1 METNNQER
9 IFEILNEKSEDKFG
23 QVQKILSKMDSHE
36 IAHCLESTPSEHR
49 KVIWSIIDKSNEA
62 EVLSE
67 LGEEIQQDLFH
78 EISNEELLDL
88 VQNLELDEMVDIL
101 QNLPEQRKSS
111 LLSMMSK
118 IDRQR
123 VEIVLE
129 YPEDSAGGLL
139 NNDIISV
146 QKDSTL
152 NLVLEYLRS
161 VGSIPK
167 NTDKLFVVSKN
178 NNFIGE
184 LKVSKIISSDPNLKV
199 SDVMDTEPH
208 SFKVNESDK
217 EVSRFF
223 EQNDLISAA
232 VINDRN
238 ELIGRITID
247 DVVDVIIEDAD
258 QNFLSMVGIAED
270 TFSPPA
276 RAARRRIIWL
286 GLNLITAFVAALAIN
301 IFQDAIEKV
310 VYLAVLMPIVAS
322 MGGVAA
328 TQTLTIVLRGLT
340 LEQISN
346 SNLGWLFKRELAVS
360 ILNGIVLSL
369 EAFRR
374 LFFGFG
380 DYLLIVMISI
390 FGISTLFTY
399 SYYGVKCYGF
409 LTTPKKG
416 KYYNIIYVAA
426 IIISSIL
433 TVEIVIGLIDIAFA
447 LMAIPN
453 MIAIIYL
460 SKIVTKEMKS
470 RSWI

>member
-1 METNNQER
+1 METYNQEK
-9 IFEILNEKSEDKFG
+9 IFEILSKKSEDKFI
-23 QVQKILSKMDSHE
+23 QIQRILSKMDSHE
-36 IAHCLESTPSEHR
+36 IAHCLESTPSEQR

-62 EVLSE
+62 DVLSE
-67 LGEEIQQDLFH
+67 LGEEIQQDLFD

-101 QNLPEQRKSS
+101 QNLPQQRISF
-111 LLSMMSK
+111 LLSKMTK
-118 IDRQR
+118 IDRER
-123 VEIVLE
+123 VEMVLE

-161 VGSIPK
+161 IGDIPE

-184 LKVSKIISSDPNLKV
+184 LKISKIISSNPELKV
-199 SDVMDTEPH
+199 SDIMNDKPH
-208 SFKVNESDK
+208 SFMVNESDK
-217 EVSRFF
+217 EVSKFF

-232 VINDRN
+232 VVNHKN

-258 QNFLSMVGIAED
+258 QNFLSMAGIAED

-276 RAARRRIIWL
+276 RAARRRIVWL

-301 IFQDAIEKV
+301 IFQDAIDKI

-340 LEQISN
+340 LEQISS
-346 SNLGWLFKRELAVS
+346 SNLGWLFKRELAVA
-360 ILNGIVLSL
+360 ILNGIILSL
-369 EAFRR
+369 IISLVTYVWFNQLILSALIAAAMIINLLSSVVAGVFVPIILRR
-374 LFFGFG
+374 LNQ
-380 DYLLIVMISI
+380 D
-390 FGISTLFTY
+390 
-399 SYYGVKCYGF
+399 
-409 LTTPKKG
+409 P
-416 KYYNIIYVAA
+416 A
-426 IIISSIL
+426 IAGS
-433 TVEIVIGLIDIAFA
+433 V
-447 LMAIPN
+447 
-453 MIAIIYL
+453 
-460 SKIVTKEMKS
+460 IVTTVTDVVGFVS
-470 RSWI
+470 FLGLATIFLL

>member
-1 METNNQER
+1 METYNQEK
-9 IFEILNEKSEDKFG
+9 IFEILSKKSEDKFI
-23 QVQKILSKMDSHE
+23 QIQRILSKMDSHE
-36 IAHCLESTPSEHR
+36 IAHCLESTPSEQR
-49 KVIWSIIDKSNEA
+49 KVICSIIDKSNEA
-62 EVLSE
+62 DVLSE
-67 LGEEIQQDLFH
+67 LGEEIQQDLFD

-101 QNLPEQRKSS
+101 QNLPQQRISF
-111 LLSMMSK
+111 LLSKMTK
-118 IDRQR
+118 IDRER
-123 VEIVLE
+123 VEMVLE

-146 QKDSTL
+146 QQDSTL

-161 VGSIPK
+161 IGDIPE

-184 LKVSKIISSDPNLKV
+184 LKISKIISSNPELKV
-199 SDVMDTEPH
+199 SDVMNDKPH
-208 SFKVNESDK
+208 SFMVNESDK
-217 EVSRFF
+217 EVSKFF

-232 VINDRN
+232 VVNDKN

-258 QNFLSMVGIAED
+258 QNFLSMAGIAED

-276 RAARRRIIWL
+276 RAARRRIVWL

-301 IFQDAIEKV
+301 IFQDAIDKI

-346 SNLGWLFKRELAVS
+346 SNLGWLFKRELAVA
-360 ILNGIVLSL
+360 ILNGIILSL
-369 EAFRR
+369 IISLVTYVWFNQLILSALIAASMIINLLSSVVAGVFVPIILRR
-374 LFFGFG
+374 LNQ
-380 DYLLIVMISI
+380 D
-390 FGISTLFTY
+390 
-399 SYYGVKCYGF
+399 
-409 LTTPKKG
+409 P
-416 KYYNIIYVAA
+416 A
-426 IIISSIL
+426 IAGS
-433 TVEIVIGLIDIAFA
+433 V
-447 LMAIPN
+447 
-453 MIAIIYL
+453 
-460 SKIVTKEMKS
+460 IVTTVTDVVGFVS
-470 RSWI
+470 FLGLATIFLL

>member
-1 METNNQER
+1 METYNQEK
-9 IFEILNEKSEDKFG
+9 IFEILSKKSEDKFI
-23 QVQKILSKMDSHE
+23 QIQRILSKMDSHE
-36 IAHCLESTPSEHR
+36 IAHCLESTPSEQR

-62 EVLSE
+62 DVLSE
-67 LGEEIQQDLFH
+67 LGEEIQQDLFD

-101 QNLPEQRKSS
+101 QNLPQQRISF
-111 LLSMMSK
+111 LLSKMTK
-118 IDRQR
+118 TDRER
-123 VEIVLE
+123 VEMVLE

-146 QKDSTL
+146 QQDSTL

-161 VGSIPK
+161 IGDIPE

-184 LKVSKIISSDPNLKV
+184 LKISKIISSNPELKV
-199 SDVMDTEPH
+199 SDVMNDKPH
-208 SFKVNESDK
+208 SFMVNESDK
-217 EVSRFF
+217 EVSKFF

-232 VINDRN
+232 VVNDKN

-258 QNFLSMVGIAED
+258 QNFLSMAGIAED

-276 RAARRRIIWL
+276 RAARRRIVWL

-301 IFQDAIEKV
+301 IFQDAIDKI

-346 SNLGWLFKRELAVS
+346 SNLGWLFKRELAVA
-360 ILNGIVLSL
+360 ILNGIILSL
-369 EAFRR
+369 IISLVTYVWFNELIPSTLIAAAMIINLLSSVVAGVFVPIILRR
-374 LFFGFG
+374 LNQ
-380 DYLLIVMISI
+380 D
-390 FGISTLFTY
+390 
-399 SYYGVKCYGF
+399 
-409 LTTPKKG
+409 P
-416 KYYNIIYVAA
+416 A
-426 IIISSIL
+426 IAGS
-433 TVEIVIGLIDIAFA
+433 V
-447 LMAIPN
+447 
-453 MIAIIYL
+453 
-460 SKIVTKEMKS
+460 IVTTVTDVVGFVS
-470 RSWI
+470 FLGLATIFLL

>member
-1 METNNQER
+1 METYNQEK
-9 IFEILNEKSEDKFG
+9 IFEILSKKSEDKFI
-23 QVQKILSKMDSHE
+23 QIQRILSKMDSHE
-36 IAHCLESTPSEHR
+36 IAHCLESTPSEQR

-62 EVLSE
+62 DVLSE
-67 LGEEIQQDLFH
+67 LGEEIQQDLFD

-101 QNLPEQRKSS
+101 QNLPQQRISF
-111 LLSMMSK
+111 LLSKMTK
-118 IDRQR
+118 IDRER

-146 QKDSTL
+146 QQDSSL

-161 VGSIPK
+161 IGDIPE

-184 LKVSKIISSDPNLKV
+184 LKISKIISSNPELKV
-199 SDVMDTEPH
+199 SDVMNDKPH
-208 SFKVNESDK
+208 SFIVNESDK
-217 EVSRFF
+217 EVSKFF

-232 VINDRN
+232 VVNDKN

-258 QNFLSMVGIAED
+258 QNFLSMAGIAED

-276 RAARRRIIWL
+276 RAARRRIVWL

-301 IFQDAIEKV
+301 IFQDAIDKI

-346 SNLGWLFKRELAVS
+346 SNLGWLFKRELAVA
-360 ILNGIVLSL
+360 ILNGIILSL
-369 EAFRR
+369 IISLVTYVWFNQLILSGLIAAAMIINLLSSVVAGVFVPIILRR
-374 LFFGFG
+374 LNQ
-380 DYLLIVMISI
+380 D
-390 FGISTLFTY
+390 
-399 SYYGVKCYGF
+399 
-409 LTTPKKG
+409 P
-416 KYYNIIYVAA
+416 A
-426 IIISSIL
+426 IAGS
-433 TVEIVIGLIDIAFA
+433 V
-447 LMAIPN
+447 
-453 MIAIIYL
+453 
-460 SKIVTKEMKS
+460 IVTTVTDVVGFVS
-470 RSWI
+470 FLGLATIFLL

>member
-1 METNNQER
+1 METYNQEK
-9 IFEILNEKSEDKFG
+9 IFEILSKKSEDKFI
-23 QVQKILSKMDSHE
+23 QIQKILSKMDSHE
-36 IAHCLESTPSEHR
+36 IAHCLESTPSEQR

-62 EVLSE
+62 DVLSE
-67 LGEEIQQDLFH
+67 LGEEIQQDLFD

-101 QNLPEQRKSS
+101 QNLPQQRISF
-111 LLSMMSK
+111 LLSKMTK
-118 IDRQR
+118 IDRER
-123 VEIVLE
+123 VEMVLE

-152 NLVLEYLRS
+152 NLVFEYLRS
-161 VGSIPK
+161 IGDIPE

-184 LKVSKIISSDPNLKV
+184 LKISKIISSNPELKV
-199 SDVMDTEPH
+199 SDVMNDKPH
-208 SFKVNESDK
+208 SFMVNESDK
-217 EVSRFF
+217 EVSKFF

-232 VINDRN
+232 VVNHKN

-258 QNFLSMVGIAED
+258 QNFLSMAGIAED

-276 RAARRRIIWL
+276 RAARRRIVWL

-301 IFQDAIEKV
+301 IFQDAIDKI

-340 LEQISN
+340 LEQIS
-346 SNLGWLFKRELAVS
+346 SSDLGWLFKRELAVA
-360 ILNGIVLSL
+360 ILNGIILSL
-369 EAFRR
+369 IISLVTYVWFNQLILSALIAAAMIINLLSSVVAGVFVPIILRR
-374 LFFGFG
+374 LNQ
-380 DYLLIVMISI
+380 D
-390 FGISTLFTY
+390 
-399 SYYGVKCYGF
+399 
-409 LTTPKKG
+409 P
-416 KYYNIIYVAA
+416 A
-426 IIISSIL
+426 IAGS
-433 TVEIVIGLIDIAFA
+433 V
-447 LMAIPN
+447 
-453 MIAIIYL
+453 
-460 SKIVTKEMKS
+460 IVTTVTDVVGFVS
-470 RSWI
+470 FLGLATIFLL

>member
-1 METNNQER
+1 METYNQEK
-9 IFEILNEKSEDKFG
+9 IFEILSKKSEDNFI
-23 QVQKILSKMDSHE
+23 QIQRILSKMDSHE
-36 IAHCLESTPSEHR
+36 IAHCLESTPSEQR

-62 EVLSE
+62 DVLSE
-67 LGEEIQQDLFH
+67 LGEEIQQDLFD

-101 QNLPEQRKSS
+101 QNLPQQRISF
-111 LLSMMSK
+111 LLSKMTK
-118 IDRQR
+118 IDRER
-123 VEIVLE
+123 VEMVLE

-161 VGSIPK
+161 IGDIPE

-178 NNFIGE
+178 NKFIGE
-184 LKVSKIISSDPNLKV
+184 LKISKIISSNPELKV
-199 SDVMDTEPH
+199 SDVMNDKPH
-208 SFKVNESDK
+208 SFMVNESDK
-217 EVSRFF
+217 EVSKFF

-232 VINDRN
+232 VVNHKN

-258 QNFLSMVGIAED
+258 QNFLSMAGIAED

-276 RAARRRIIWL
+276 RAARRRIVWL

-301 IFQDAIEKV
+301 VFQDAIDKI

-340 LEQISN
+340 LEQISS
-346 SNLGWLFKRELAVS
+346 SNLGWLFKRELAVA
-360 ILNGIVLSL
+360 ILNGIILSL
-369 EAFRR
+369 IISLVTYVWFNELILSTLIAAAMIINLLSSVVAGVFVPIILRR
-374 LFFGFG
+374 LNQ
-380 DYLLIVMISI
+380 D
-390 FGISTLFTY
+390 
-399 SYYGVKCYGF
+399 
-409 LTTPKKG
+409 P
-416 KYYNIIYVAA
+416 A
-426 IIISSIL
+426 IAGS
-433 TVEIVIGLIDIAFA
+433 V
-447 LMAIPN
+447 
-453 MIAIIYL
+453 
-460 SKIVTKEMKS
+460 IVTTVTDVVGFVS
-470 RSWI
+470 FLGLATIFLL

>member
-1 METNNQER
+1 METYNQEK
-9 IFEILNEKSEDKFG
+9 IFEILSKKSEDKFI
-23 QVQKILSKMDSHE
+23 QIQRILSKMDSHE
-36 IAHCLESTPSEHR
+36 IAHCLESTPSEQR

-62 EVLSE
+62 DVLSE
-67 LGEEIQQDLFH
+67 LGEEIQQDLFD

-101 QNLPEQRKSS
+101 QNLPRQRISF
-111 LLSMMSK
+111 LLSKMTK
-118 IDRQR
+118 IDRKR
-123 VEIVLE
+123 VEMVLE

-161 VGSIPK
+161 IGDIPE

-184 LKVSKIISSDPNLKV
+184 LKISKIISSNLELKV
-199 SDVMDTEPH
+199 SDVMDDKPH
-208 SFKVNESDK
+208 SFMVNESDK
-217 EVSRFF
+217 EVSKFF

-232 VINDRN
+232 VVNDKN

-276 RAARRRIIWL
+276 RAARRRIVWL

-301 IFQDAIEKV
+301 IFQDAIDKI
-310 VYLAVLMPIVAS
+310 VYLAILMPIVAS

-340 LEQISN
+340 LEQISS

-369 EAFRR
+369 IISLVTYLWFNQLILSILIAAAMIINLLSSVIAGVFVPILLRR
-374 LFFGFG
+374 LNQ
-380 DYLLIVMISI
+380 D
-390 FGISTLFTY
+390 
-399 SYYGVKCYGF
+399 
-409 LTTPKKG
+409 P
-416 KYYNIIYVAA
+416 A
-426 IIISSIL
+426 IAGS
-433 TVEIVIGLIDIAFA
+433 V
-447 LMAIPN
+447 
-453 MIAIIYL
+453 
-460 SKIVTKEMKS
+460 IVTTVTDVVGFVS
-470 RSWI
+470 FLGLATIFLL

>member
-1 METNNQER
+1 METYNQEK
-9 IFEILNEKSEDKFG
+9 IFEILSKKSEDKFI
-23 QVQKILSKMDSHE
+23 QIQRILSKMDSHE
-36 IAHCLESTPSEHR
+36 IAHCLESTPSEQR

-62 EVLSE
+62 DVLSE
-67 LGEEIQQDLFH
+67 LGEEIQQDLFD

-101 QNLPEQRKSS
+101 QNLPQQRISF
-111 LLSMMSK
+111 LLSKMTK
-118 IDRQR
+118 IDRER

-146 QKDSTL
+146 QQDSTL

-161 VGSIPK
+161 IGDIPE

-184 LKVSKIISSDPNLKV
+184 LKISKIISSNPELKV
-199 SDVMDTEPH
+199 SDVMNDKPH
-208 SFKVNESDK
+208 SFIVNESDK
-217 EVSRFF
+217 EVSKFF

-232 VINDRN
+232 VVNDKN

-258 QNFLSMVGIAED
+258 QNFLSMAGIAED

-276 RAARRRIIWL
+276 RAARRRIVWL

-301 IFQDAIEKV
+301 IFQDAIDKI

-346 SNLGWLFKRELAVS
+346 SNLGWLFKRELAVA
-360 ILNGIVLSL
+360 ILNGIILSL
-369 EAFRR
+369 IISLVTYVWFNELILSALIAAAMIINLLSSVVAGVFVPIILRR
-374 LFFGFG
+374 LNQ
-380 DYLLIVMISI
+380 D
-390 FGISTLFTY
+390 
-399 SYYGVKCYGF
+399 
-409 LTTPKKG
+409 P
-416 KYYNIIYVAA
+416 A
-426 IIISSIL
+426 IAGS
-433 TVEIVIGLIDIAFA
+433 V
-447 LMAIPN
+447 
-453 MIAIIYL
+453 
-460 SKIVTKEMKS
+460 IVTTVTDVVGFVS
-470 RSWI
+470 FLGLATIFLL

>member
-1 METNNQER
+1 METYNQEK
-9 IFEILNEKSEDKFG
+9 IFEILSKKSEDKFI
-23 QVQKILSKMDSHE
+23 QIQRILSKMDSHE
-36 IAHCLESTPSEHR
+36 IAHCLESTPSEQR

-62 EVLSE
+62 DVLSE
-67 LGEEIQQDLFH
+67 LGEEIQQDLFD

-101 QNLPEQRKSS
+101 QNLPQQRISF
-111 LLSMMSK
+111 LLSKMTK
-118 IDRQR
+118 IDRER
-123 VEIVLE
+123 VEMVLE

-146 QKDSTL
+146 QQDSTL

-161 VGSIPK
+161 IGDIPE

-184 LKVSKIISSDPNLKV
+184 LKISKIISSNPELKV
-199 SDVMDTEPH
+199 SDVMNDKPH
-208 SFKVNESDK
+208 SFMVNESDK
-217 EVSRFF
+217 EVSKFF

-232 VINDRN
+232 VVNDKN

-258 QNFLSMVGIAED
+258 QNFLSMAGIAED

-276 RAARRRIIWL
+276 RAARRRIVWL

-301 IFQDAIEKV
+301 IFQDAIDKI

-346 SNLGWLFKRELAVS
+346 SNLGWLLKRELAVA
-360 ILNGIVLSL
+360 ILNGIILSL
-369 EAFRR
+369 IISLVTYVWFNQLILSALIAAAMIINLLSSVVAGVFVPIILRR
-374 LFFGFG
+374 LNQ
-380 DYLLIVMISI
+380 D
-390 FGISTLFTY
+390 
-399 SYYGVKCYGF
+399 
-409 LTTPKKG
+409 P
-416 KYYNIIYVAA
+416 A
-426 IIISSIL
+426 IAGS
-433 TVEIVIGLIDIAFA
+433 V
-447 LMAIPN
+447 
-453 MIAIIYL
+453 
-460 SKIVTKEMKS
+460 IVTTVTDVVGFVS
-470 RSWI
+470 FLGLATIFLL

>member
-1 METNNQER
+1 METYNQEK
-9 IFEILNEKSEDKFG
+9 IFEILSKKSEDKFI
-23 QVQKILSKMDSHE
+23 QIQRILSKMDSYE
-36 IAHCLESTPSEHR
+36 IAHCLESTPSDQR

-62 EVLSE
+62 DVLSE
-67 LGEEIQQDLFH
+67 LGEEIQQDLFD

-101 QNLPEQRKSS
+101 QNLPQQRISF
-111 LLSMMSK
+111 LLSKMTK
-118 IDRQR
+118 IDRER
-123 VEIVLE
+123 VEMVLE

-161 VGSIPK
+161 IGDIPE

-184 LKVSKIISSDPNLKV
+184 LKISKIISSNPELKV
-199 SDVMDTEPH
+199 SDVMNDKAH
-208 SFKVNESDK
+208 SFMVNESDK
-217 EVSRFF
+217 EVSKFF

-232 VINDRN
+232 VVNDKN

-258 QNFLSMVGIAED
+258 QNFLSMAGIAED

-276 RAARRRIIWL
+276 RAARRRIVWL

-301 IFQDAIEKV
+301 IFQDAIDKI

-369 EAFRR
+369 
-374 LFFGFG
+374 
-380 DYLLIVMISI
+380 
-390 FGISTLFTY
+390 
-399 SYYGVKCYGF
+399 
-409 LTTPKKG
+409 
-416 KYYNIIYVAA
+416 
-426 IIISSIL
+426 IISLVTYVWFNQLIL
-433 TVEIVIGLIDIAFA
+433 SVLIATAMIINLLSSVVAGVFVPIILRKLNQDPAIAG
-447 LMAIPN
+447 
-453 MIAIIYL
+453 
-460 SKIVTKEMKS
+460 SVIVTTVTDVVGFVS
-470 RSWI
+470 FLGLATIFLL

>member
-1 METNNQER
+1 METYNQEK
-9 IFEILNEKSEDKFG
+9 IFEILSKKSEDKFI
-23 QVQKILSKMDSHE
+23 QIQRILSKMDSHE
-36 IAHCLESTPSEHR
+36 IAHCLESTPSEQR

-62 EVLSE
+62 DVLSE
-67 LGEEIQQDLFH
+67 LGEEIQQDLFD

-101 QNLPEQRKSS
+101 QNLPKQRISF
-111 LLSMMSK
+111 LLSKMTK
-118 IDRQR
+118 IDRER
-123 VEIVLE
+123 VEMVLE
-129 YPEDSAGGLL
+129 YPENSAGGLL

-161 VGSIPK
+161 IGDIPE

-184 LKVSKIISSDPNLKV
+184 LKISKIISSNPELKV
-199 SDVMDTEPH
+199 SDVMDDKPH
-208 SFKVNESDK
+208 SFMVNESDK
-217 EVSRFF
+217 EVSKFF

-232 VINDRN
+232 VVNDKN

-258 QNFLSMVGIAED
+258 QNFLSMAGVAED

-276 RAARRRIIWL
+276 RAARRRIVWL

-301 IFQDAIEKV
+301 IFQDAIDKI

-340 LEQISN
+340 LEQISS
-346 SNLGWLFKRELAVS
+346 SNLGWLFKRELAVA

-369 EAFRR
+369 IISLVTYVWFNQFILSALIAAAMIINLLSSVVAGVFVPIILRR
-374 LFFGFG
+374 LNQ
-380 DYLLIVMISI
+380 D
-390 FGISTLFTY
+390 
-399 SYYGVKCYGF
+399 
-409 LTTPKKG
+409 P
-416 KYYNIIYVAA
+416 A
-426 IIISSIL
+426 IAGS
-433 TVEIVIGLIDIAFA
+433 V
-447 LMAIPN
+447 
-453 MIAIIYL
+453 
-460 SKIVTKEMKS
+460 IVTTVTDVVGFVS
-470 RSWI
+470 FLGLATIFLL

>member
-1 METNNQER
+1 METYNQEK
-9 IFEILNEKSEDKFG
+9 IFEVLSKKSEDKFI
-23 QVQKILSKMDSHE
+23 QIQRILSKMDSHE
-36 IAHCLESTPSEHR
+36 IAHCLESTPSEQR

-67 LGEEIQQDLFH
+67 LGEEIQHDLFD

-101 QNLPEQRKSS
+101 QNLPQQRTSF
-111 LLSMMSK
+111 LLSKMTK
-118 IDRQR
+118 IDRER
-123 VEIVLE
+123 VEMVLE

-146 QKDSTL
+146 QKDSSL

-161 VGSIPK
+161 IGDIPE

-184 LKVSKIISSDPNLKV
+184 LKISKIISSDPELKV
-199 SDVMDTEPH
+199 SDIMNYKPH
-208 SFKVNESDK
+208 SFNVNESDK

-232 VINDRN
+232 VVNHKN

-258 QNFLSMVGIAED
+258 QNFLSMAGIAED

-276 RAARRRIIWL
+276 RAARRRIVWL
-286 GLNLITAFVAALAIN
+286 GLNLITAFIAALAIN
-301 IFQDAIEKV
+301 IFQDAIDKI

-346 SNLGWLFKRELAVS
+346 SNLGWLFRRELAVS

-369 EAFRR
+369 IISLVTYVWFNQLILSVLIATAMIINLLSSVVAGVFVPVILRR
-374 LFFGFG
+374 LNQ
-380 DYLLIVMISI
+380 D
-390 FGISTLFTY
+390 
-399 SYYGVKCYGF
+399 
-409 LTTPKKG
+409 P
-416 KYYNIIYVAA
+416 A
-426 IIISSIL
+426 IAGS
-433 TVEIVIGLIDIAFA
+433 V
-447 LMAIPN
+447 
-453 MIAIIYL
+453 
-460 SKIVTKEMKS
+460 IVTTVTDVVGFVS
-470 RSWI
+470 FLGLATIFLL

>member
-1 METNNQER
+1 METYNQEK
-9 IFEILNEKSEDKFG
+9 IFEILSKKSEDKFI
-23 QVQKILSKMDSHE
+23 QIQRILSKMDSHE
-36 IAHCLESTPSEHR
+36 IAHCLESTPSEQR

-62 EVLSE
+62 DVLSE
-67 LGEEIQQDLFH
+67 LGEEIQQDLFD

-101 QNLPEQRKSS
+101 QNLPQQRISF
-111 LLSMMSK
+111 LLSKMTK
-118 IDRQR
+118 IDRER
-123 VEIVLE
+123 VEMVLE

-146 QKDSTL
+146 QKDSSL

-161 VGSIPK
+161 IGDIPE

-184 LKVSKIISSDPNLKV
+184 LKISKIISSNPELKV
-199 SDVMDTEPH
+199 SDVMNDKPH
-208 SFKVNESDK
+208 SFMVNESDK
-217 EVSRFF
+217 EVSKFF
-223 EQNDLISAA
+223 KQNDLVSAA
-232 VINDRN
+232 VVNHKN

-258 QNFLSMVGIAED
+258 QNFLSMAGIAED

-276 RAARRRIIWL
+276 RAARRRIVWL

-301 IFQDAIEKV
+301 IFQDAIDKI

-346 SNLGWLFKRELAVS
+346 SNLGWLFKRELAVA
-360 ILNGIVLSL
+360 ILNGIILSL
-369 EAFRR
+369 IISLVTYVWFNQLILSALIAAAMIINLLSSVVAGVFVPIILRR
-374 LFFGFG
+374 LNQ
-380 DYLLIVMISI
+380 D
-390 FGISTLFTY
+390 
-399 SYYGVKCYGF
+399 
-409 LTTPKKG
+409 P
-416 KYYNIIYVAA
+416 A
-426 IIISSIL
+426 IAGS
-433 TVEIVIGLIDIAFA
+433 V
-447 LMAIPN
+447 
-453 MIAIIYL
+453 
-460 SKIVTKEMKS
+460 IVTTVTDVVGFVS
-470 RSWI
+470 FLGLATIFLL

>member
-1 METNNQER
+1 METYNQEK
-9 IFEILNEKSEDKFG
+9 IFEILSKKSEDKFI
-23 QVQKILSKMDSHE
+23 QIQRILSKMDSHE
-36 IAHCLESTPSEHR
+36 IAHCLESTPSEQR

-62 EVLSE
+62 DVLSE
-67 LGEEIQQDLFH
+67 LGEEIQQDLFD

-101 QNLPEQRKSS
+101 QNLPQQRTSF
-111 LLSMMSK
+111 LLSKMTK
-118 IDRQR
+118 IDRKR
-123 VEIVLE
+123 VEMVLE

-146 QKDSTL
+146 QQDSTL

-161 VGSIPK
+161 IGDIPE

-184 LKVSKIISSDPNLKV
+184 LKISKIISSNPELKV
-199 SDVMDTEPH
+199 SDVMNDKPH
-208 SFKVNESDK
+208 SFMVNESDK
-217 EVSRFF
+217 EVSKFF

-232 VINDRN
+232 VVNDKN

-258 QNFLSMVGIAED
+258 QNFLSMAGIAED

-276 RAARRRIIWL
+276 RAARRRIVWL
-286 GLNLITAFVAALAIN
+286 GLNLVTAFVAALAIN
-301 IFQDAIEKV
+301 IFQDAIDKI

-346 SNLGWLFKRELAVS
+346 SNLRWLFKRELAVS

-369 EAFRR
+369 IISLVTYVWFNQLILSVLIATAMIINLLSSVVAGVFVPIILRR
-374 LFFGFG
+374 LNQ
-380 DYLLIVMISI
+380 D
-390 FGISTLFTY
+390 
-399 SYYGVKCYGF
+399 
-409 LTTPKKG
+409 P
-416 KYYNIIYVAA
+416 A
-426 IIISSIL
+426 IAGS
-433 TVEIVIGLIDIAFA
+433 V
-447 LMAIPN
+447 
-453 MIAIIYL
+453 
-460 SKIVTKEMKS
+460 IVTTVTDVVGFVS
-470 RSWI
+470 FLGLATIFLL

>member
-1 METNNQER
+1 METYKQEK
-9 IFEILNEKSEDKFG
+9 IFEVLSKKSEDKF
-23 QVQKILSKMDSHE
+23 VQIQRILSKMDSHE
-36 IAHCLESTPSEHR
+36 IAHCLESTPSEQR

-67 LGEEIQQDLFH
+67 LGEEIQHDLFD

-101 QNLPEQRKSS
+101 QNLPQQRTSF
-111 LLSMMSK
+111 LLSKMTK
-118 IDRQR
+118 IDRER
-123 VEIVLE
+123 VEMVLE

-146 QKDSTL
+146 QKDSSL

-161 VGSIPK
+161 IGDIPE

-184 LKVSKIISSDPNLKV
+184 LKISKIISSDPELKV
-199 SDVMDTEPH
+199 SDIMNYKPH
-208 SFKVNESDK
+208 SFNVNESDK

-232 VINDRN
+232 VVNHKN

-258 QNFLSMVGIAED
+258 QNFLSMAGIAED

-276 RAARRRIIWL
+276 RAARRRIVWL
-286 GLNLITAFVAALAIN
+286 GLNLITAFIAALAIN
-301 IFQDAIEKV
+301 IFQDAIDKI

-369 EAFRR
+369 IISLVTYLWFNQIILSILIAAAMIINLLSSVVAGVFVPVILRR
-374 LFFGFG
+374 LNQ
-380 DYLLIVMISI
+380 D
-390 FGISTLFTY
+390 
-399 SYYGVKCYGF
+399 
-409 LTTPKKG
+409 P
-416 KYYNIIYVAA
+416 A
-426 IIISSIL
+426 IAGS
-433 TVEIVIGLIDIAFA
+433 V
-447 LMAIPN
+447 
-453 MIAIIYL
+453 
-460 SKIVTKEMKS
+460 IVTTVTDVVGFVS
-470 RSWI
+470 FLGLATIFLL

>member
-1 METNNQER
+1 METYNQEK
-9 IFEILNEKSEDKFG
+9 IFEILSKKSEDKFI
-23 QVQKILSKMDSHE
+23 QIQRILSKMDSHE
-36 IAHCLESTPSEHR
+36 IAHCLESTPSEQR

-62 EVLSE
+62 DVLSE
-67 LGEEIQQDLFH
+67 LGEEIQQDLFD

-101 QNLPEQRKSS
+101 QNLPQQRISF
-111 LLSMMSK
+111 LLSKMTK
-118 IDRQR
+118 IDRER
-123 VEIVLE
+123 VEMVLE

-146 QKDSTL
+146 QQDSTL

-161 VGSIPK
+161 IGDIPE

-184 LKVSKIISSDPNLKV
+184 LKISKIISSNPELKV
-199 SDVMDTEPH
+199 SDVMNDKPH
-208 SFKVNESDK
+208 SFIVNESDK
-217 EVSRFF
+217 EVSKFF

-232 VINDRN
+232 VVNDKN

-258 QNFLSMVGIAED
+258 QNFLSMAGIAED

-276 RAARRRIIWL
+276 RAARRRIVWL

-301 IFQDAIEKV
+301 IFQDAIDKI

-346 SNLGWLFKRELAVS
+346 SNLGWLFKRELAVA
-360 ILNGIVLSL
+360 ILNGIILSL
-369 EAFRR
+369 IISLVTYVWFNQLILSALIAAAMIINLLSSVVAGVFVPIILRR
-374 LFFGFG
+374 LNQ
-380 DYLLIVMISI
+380 D
-390 FGISTLFTY
+390 
-399 SYYGVKCYGF
+399 
-409 LTTPKKG
+409 P
-416 KYYNIIYVAA
+416 A
-426 IIISSIL
+426 IAGS
-433 TVEIVIGLIDIAFA
+433 V
-447 LMAIPN
+447 
-453 MIAIIYL
+453 
-460 SKIVTKEMKS
+460 IVTTVTDVVGFVS
-470 RSWI
+470 FLGLATIFLL

>member
-1 METNNQER
+1 METYNQEK
-9 IFEILNEKSEDKFG
+9 IFEILSKKSEDKFI
-23 QVQKILSKMDSHE
+23 QIQRILSKMDSHE
-36 IAHCLESTPSEHR
+36 IAHCLESTPSEQR

-62 EVLSE
+62 DVLSE
-67 LGEEIQQDLFH
+67 LGEEIQQDLFD

-101 QNLPEQRKSS
+101 QNLPQQRISF
-111 LLSMMSK
+111 LLSKMTK
-118 IDRQR
+118 IDRER
-123 VEIVLE
+123 VEMVLE

-146 QKDSTL
+146 QQDSTL

-161 VGSIPK
+161 IGDIPE

-184 LKVSKIISSDPNLKV
+184 LKISKIISSNPELKV
-199 SDVMDTEPH
+199 SDVMNDKPH
-208 SFKVNESDK
+208 SFMVNESDK
-217 EVSRFF
+217 EVSKFF

-232 VINDRN
+232 VVNDKN

-258 QNFLSMVGIAED
+258 QNFLSMAGIAED

-276 RAARRRIIWL
+276 RAARRRIVWL
-286 GLNLITAFVAALAIN
+286 GLNLITAFVASLAIN
-301 IFQDAIEKV
+301 IFQDAIDKI

-346 SNLGWLFKRELAVS
+346 SNLGWLFKRELAVA
-360 ILNGIVLSL
+360 ILNGIILSL
-369 EAFRR
+369 IISLVTYVWFNQLILSALIAAAMIINLLSSVVAGVFVPIILRR
-374 LFFGFG
+374 LNQ
-380 DYLLIVMISI
+380 D
-390 FGISTLFTY
+390 
-399 SYYGVKCYGF
+399 
-409 LTTPKKG
+409 P
-416 KYYNIIYVAA
+416 A
-426 IIISSIL
+426 IAGS
-433 TVEIVIGLIDIAFA
+433 V
-447 LMAIPN
+447 
-453 MIAIIYL
+453 
-460 SKIVTKEMKS
+460 IVTTVTDVVGFVS
-470 RSWI
+470 FLGLATIFLL

>member
-1 METNNQER
+1 METYNQEK
-9 IFEILNEKSEDKFG
+9 IFEVLSKKSEDKF
-23 QVQKILSKMDSHE
+23 VQIQRILSKMDSHE
-36 IAHCLESTPSEHR
+36 IAHCLESTPSEQR

-67 LGEEIQQDLFH
+67 LGEEIQHDLFD

-101 QNLPEQRKSS
+101 QNLPQQRTSF
-111 LLSMMSK
+111 LLSKMTK
-118 IDRQR
+118 IDRER
-123 VEIVLE
+123 VEMVLE

-146 QKDSTL
+146 QKDSSL

-161 VGSIPK
+161 IGDIPE

-184 LKVSKIISSDPNLKV
+184 LKISKIISSDPELKV
-199 SDVMDTEPH
+199 LDIMNYKPH
-208 SFKVNESDK
+208 SFNVNESDK

-232 VINDRN
+232 VVNHKN

-258 QNFLSMVGIAED
+258 QNFLSMAGIAED

-276 RAARRRIIWL
+276 RAARRRIVWL
-286 GLNLITAFVAALAIN
+286 GLNLITAFIAALAIN
-301 IFQDAIEKV
+301 IFQDAIDKI

-369 EAFRR
+369 IISLVTYLWFDQIILSILIAAAMIINLLSSVVAGVFVPVILRR
-374 LFFGFG
+374 LNQ
-380 DYLLIVMISI
+380 D
-390 FGISTLFTY
+390 
-399 SYYGVKCYGF
+399 
-409 LTTPKKG
+409 P
-416 KYYNIIYVAA
+416 A
-426 IIISSIL
+426 IAGS
-433 TVEIVIGLIDIAFA
+433 V
-447 LMAIPN
+447 
-453 MIAIIYL
+453 
-460 SKIVTKEMKS
+460 IVTTVTDVVGFVS
-470 RSWI
+470 FLGLATIFLL

>member
-1 METNNQER
+1 METYNQEK
-9 IFEILNEKSEDKFG
+9 IFEVLSKKSEDKF
-23 QVQKILSKMDSHE
+23 VQIQRILSKMDSHE
-36 IAHCLESTPSEHR
+36 IAHCLESTPSEQR

-67 LGEEIQQDLFH
+67 LGEEIQHDLFD

-101 QNLPEQRKSS
+101 QNLPQQRTSF
-111 LLSMMSK
+111 LLSKMTK
-118 IDRQR
+118 IDRER
-123 VEIVLE
+123 VEMVLE

-146 QKDSTL
+146 QKDSSL

-161 VGSIPK
+161 IGDIPE

-184 LKVSKIISSDPNLKV
+184 LKISKIISSDPELKV
-199 SDVMDTEPH
+199 SDIMNYKPH
-208 SFKVNESDK
+208 SFNVNESDK

-232 VINDRN
+232 VVNHKN

-258 QNFLSMVGIAED
+258 QNFLSMAGIAED

-276 RAARRRIIWL
+276 RAARRRIVWL
-286 GLNLITAFVAALAIN
+286 GLNLITAFIAALAIN
-301 IFQDAIEKV
+301 IFQDAIDKI

-369 EAFRR
+369 IISLVTYLWFNQITLSILIAAAMIINLLSSVVAGVFVPVILRR
-374 LFFGFG
+374 LNQ
-380 DYLLIVMISI
+380 D
-390 FGISTLFTY
+390 
-399 SYYGVKCYGF
+399 
-409 LTTPKKG
+409 P
-416 KYYNIIYVAA
+416 A
-426 IIISSIL
+426 IAGS
-433 TVEIVIGLIDIAFA
+433 V
-447 LMAIPN
+447 
-453 MIAIIYL
+453 
-460 SKIVTKEMKS
+460 IVTTVTDVVGFVS
-470 RSWI
+470 FLGLATIFLL

>member
-1 METNNQER
+1 METYNQEK
-9 IFEILNEKSEDKFG
+9 IFEILSKKSEDKFI
-23 QVQKILSKMDSHE
+23 QIQRILSKMDSHE
-36 IAHCLESTPSEHR
+36 IAHCLESTPSEQR

-62 EVLSE
+62 DVLSE
-67 LGEEIQQDLFH
+67 LGEEIQQDLFD

-101 QNLPEQRKSS
+101 QNLPQQRISF
-111 LLSMMSK
+111 LLSKMTK
-118 IDRQR
+118 IDRER
-123 VEIVLE
+123 VEMVLE

-161 VGSIPK
+161 IGDIPD

-184 LKVSKIISSDPNLKV
+184 LKISKIISSNPELKV
-199 SDVMDTEPH
+199 SDIMDDKPH
-208 SFKVNESDK
+208 SFMVNESDK
-217 EVSRFF
+217 EVSKFF

-232 VINDRN
+232 VVNHKN

-258 QNFLSMVGIAED
+258 QNFLSMAGIAED

-301 IFQDAIEKV
+301 IFQDAIDKI

-340 LEQISN
+340 LEQISS
-346 SNLGWLFKRELAVS
+346 SNLGWLFKRELAVA
-360 ILNGIVLSL
+360 ILNGIILSL
-369 EAFRR
+369 IISLVTYVWFNELILSTLIAAAMIINLLSSVVAGVFVPIILRR
-374 LFFGFG
+374 LNQ
-380 DYLLIVMISI
+380 D
-390 FGISTLFTY
+390 
-399 SYYGVKCYGF
+399 
-409 LTTPKKG
+409 P
-416 KYYNIIYVAA
+416 A
-426 IIISSIL
+426 IAGS
-433 TVEIVIGLIDIAFA
+433 V
-447 LMAIPN
+447 
-453 MIAIIYL
+453 
-460 SKIVTKEMKS
+460 IVTTVTDVVGFVS
-470 RSWI
+470 FLGLATIFLL

>member
-1 METNNQER
+1 METYNQEK
-9 IFEILNEKSEDKFG
+9 IFEILSKKSEDKFI
-23 QVQKILSKMDSHE
+23 QIQRILSKMDSHE
-36 IAHCLESTPSEHR
+36 IAHCLESTPSEQR

-62 EVLSE
+62 DVLSE
-67 LGEEIQQDLFH
+67 LGEEIQQDLFD

-101 QNLPEQRKSS
+101 QNLPQQRISF
-111 LLSMMSK
+111 LLSKMTK
-118 IDRQR
+118 IDRER
-123 VEIVLE
+123 VEMVLE

-146 QKDSTL
+146 QQDSTL

-161 VGSIPK
+161 IGDIPE

-184 LKVSKIISSDPNLKV
+184 LKISKIISSNPELKV
-199 SDVMDTEPH
+199 SDVMNDKPH
-208 SFKVNESDK
+208 SFMVNESDK
-217 EVSRFF
+217 EVSKFF

-232 VINDRN
+232 VVNDKN

-258 QNFLSMVGIAED
+258 QNFLSMAGIAED

-276 RAARRRIIWL
+276 RAARRRIVWL

-301 IFQDAIEKV
+301 IFQDAIDKI

-346 SNLGWLFKRELAVS
+346 SNLGWLFKRELAVA
-360 ILNGIVLSL
+360 ILNGIILSL
-369 EAFRR
+369 IISLVTYVWFNQLILSALISAAMIINLLSSVVAGIFVPIILRR
-374 LFFGFG
+374 LNQ
-380 DYLLIVMISI
+380 D
-390 FGISTLFTY
+390 
-399 SYYGVKCYGF
+399 
-409 LTTPKKG
+409 P
-416 KYYNIIYVAA
+416 A
-426 IIISSIL
+426 IAGS
-433 TVEIVIGLIDIAFA
+433 V
-447 LMAIPN
+447 
-453 MIAIIYL
+453 
-460 SKIVTKEMKS
+460 IVTTVTDVVGFVS
-470 RSWI
+470 FLGLATIFLL

>member
-1 METNNQER
+1 METYNQEK
-9 IFEILNEKSEDKFG
+9 IFEILSKKSEDKFI
-23 QVQKILSKMDSHE
+23 QIQRILSKMDSYE
-36 IAHCLESTPSEHR
+36 IAHCLESTPSEQR

-62 EVLSE
+62 DVLSE
-67 LGEEIQQDLFH
+67 LGEEIQQDLFD

-101 QNLPEQRKSS
+101 QNLPQQRISF
-111 LLSMMSK
+111 LLSKMTK
-118 IDRQR
+118 IDRER
-123 VEIVLE
+123 VEMVLE

-146 QKDSTL
+146 QQDSSL

-161 VGSIPK
+161 IGDIPE

-184 LKVSKIISSDPNLKV
+184 LKISKIISSNPELKV
-199 SDVMDTEPH
+199 SDVMNDKPH
-208 SFKVNESDK
+208 SFMVNESDK
-217 EVSRFF
+217 EVSKFF

-232 VINDRN
+232 VVNDKN

-258 QNFLSMVGIAED
+258 QNFLSMAGIAED

-276 RAARRRIIWL
+276 RAARRRIVWL

-301 IFQDAIEKV
+301 IFQDAIDKI

-346 SNLGWLFKRELAVS
+346 SNLGWLFKRELAVA
-360 ILNGIVLSL
+360 ILNGIILSL
-369 EAFRR
+369 IISLVTYVWFNQLILSALIAAAMIINLLSSVVAGVFVPIILRR
-374 LFFGFG
+374 LNQ
-380 DYLLIVMISI
+380 D
-390 FGISTLFTY
+390 
-399 SYYGVKCYGF
+399 
-409 LTTPKKG
+409 P
-416 KYYNIIYVAA
+416 A
-426 IIISSIL
+426 IAGS
-433 TVEIVIGLIDIAFA
+433 V
-447 LMAIPN
+447 
-453 MIAIIYL
+453 
-460 SKIVTKEMKS
+460 IVTTVTDVVGFVS
-470 RSWI
+470 FLGLATIFLL